1 MKKLIF
7 EQRNVDTYVEKTGQS
22 AIDKF
27 LGIRDMPETPTQ
39 TGHITTLEYDQLSH
53 KIAVWSTTAKTHLTN
68 QPDREAFGLVRKGV
82 GQSTVLRAVETPYPK
97 VNPIQSNP
105 IIKPSCDSVKTKLK
119 HGKSNCITDRRSQ
132 QQGSSWFEKETQLQP
147 MQLLNH

>member
-1 MKKLIF
+1 M
-7 EQRNVDTYVEKTGQS
+7 V
-22 AIDKF
+22 
-27 LGIRDMPETPTQ
+27 
-39 TGHITTLEYDQLSH
+39 TLEGIVL
-53 KIAVWSTTAKTHLTN
+53 WNN